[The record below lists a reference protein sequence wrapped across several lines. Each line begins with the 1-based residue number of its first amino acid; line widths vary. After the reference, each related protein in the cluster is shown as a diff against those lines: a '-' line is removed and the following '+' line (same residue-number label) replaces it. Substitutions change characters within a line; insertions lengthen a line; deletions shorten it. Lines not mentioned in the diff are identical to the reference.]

1 MFDRILLPTDGST
14 ASERAAPYA
23 AKLAETFDAKL
34 YVMYVVD
41 TEAVSQ
47 ALGSEQVDRIEAGQ
61 FSEMTELHEEAA
73 SAIDRMRDYGEE
85 SGVEMEPVIDA
96 GVPYEVITNFAE
108 EEDVDCIVMTS
119 QGRGGV
125 KRVLL
130 GSVTERVARST
141 TIPVLVVDAESEQF
155 ELEEGEMIPEAS

>member
-1 MFDRILLPTDGST
+1 MFDRILLPTDGSE
-14 ASERAAPYA
+14 AAERAAPYA
-23 AKLAETFDAKL
+23 VRLASAFDAKL
-34 YVMYVVD
+34 YAMYVVD

-61 FSEMTELHEEAA
+61 FGEMTELHEEAA
-73 SAIDRMRDYGEE
+73 GAIDRMREYATSD
-85 SGVEMEPVIDA
+85 VEIEPVIEA
-96 GVPYEVITNFAE
+96 GVPYKVITEFAE
-108 EEDVDCIVMTS
+108 DEGADLIVMTS

-141 TIPVLVVDAESEQF
+141 TIPVLVADADGEQF
-155 ELEEGEMIPEAS
+155 ELEGGEMISEAT

>member
-1 MFDRILLPTDGST
+1 MFDRILLPTDGSE
-14 ASERAAPYA
+14 AAERAAPYA
-23 AKLAETFDAKL
+23 VRLASTFDAKL

-41 TEAVSQ
+41 TEAISQ

-61 FSEMTELHEEAA
+61 FGEMTELHEEAA
-73 SAIDRMRDYGEE
+73 GAIDRMREYGTE
-85 SGVEMEPVIDA
+85 SNVEIEPVIEA
-96 GVPYEVITNFAE
+96 GVPYNVITEFAE
-108 EEDVDCIVMTS
+108 DEGVDLIVMTS

-141 TIPVLVVDAESEQF
+141 TIPVLVADADSEQF
-155 ELEEGEMIPEAS
+155 ELEGGEIVPEAT